1 MFASA
6 LSEAGLPPALR
17 PVAGPV
23 LLQPRPASTDRGV
36 ALLPMVASGPAVTP
50 KNASSINAALR
61 REDGR
66 VLNAAAECR
75 ASFREQGGRGAQSA
89 WRRSVSIGMAGP
101 RFLAFDLTDNYFC
114 GGAYPNDGQTSLVF
128 DLATGKPVNWLTFFP
143 PGARGRQN
151 TAGDGATLGLVA
163 WPELTRRA
171 AAQAQPECREALSD
185 AEYSGFSITL
195 DARNAALVA
204 TPAEFPHV
212 IQACAEPIRLHT
224 EELRRLRFS
233 PVLIGA
239 LVTAR
244 RLQR

>member
-1 MFASA
+1 MGAAPFAAAPPHVQRTRAGKMRRLRASPTLALAAVMFASA

-114 GGAYPNDGQTSLVF
+114 GGAYPNDGQTSLVL
-128 DLATGKPVNWLTFFP
+128 DLATESRSTGLHSFHPAL
-143 PGARGRQN
+143 GAGR
-151 TAGDGATLGLVA
+151 TRLG
-163 WPELTRRA
+163 
-171 AAQAQPECREALSD
+171 
-185 AEYSGFSITL
+185 
-195 DARNAALVA
+195 
-204 TPAEFPHV
+204 
-212 IQACAEPIRLHT
+212 
-224 EELRRLRFS
+224 
-233 PVLIGA
+233 
-239 LVTAR
+239 TAR
-244 RLQR
+244 PLAWSLGRN